1 MKRWLLLVVLMFFIL
16 SILLNILNAQVDTAW
31 VRRYNGFS
39 DSMDCAVA
47 IAVDNIGN
55 VYVTGYSFNQVS
67 NLDYYTIKYD
77 ALGQEVWSAR
87 YDGPANMLDYPYALA
102 IDEQGNVYVTGGSY
116 GIGVYYDYATIKY
129 NPFGETA
136 WVRRYNGPAN
146 DYDEARAI
154 AVDNQGNVY
163 VAGRSYGLTMNY
175 DCLTIKYNSL
185 GQDIWTKRYNG
196 AGNSYDAIYAM
207 TIDSVGNVYVT
218 GTVYNTSSGYDYVT
232 IKYDSL
238 GQEKWV
244 QIYNG
249 TGNSTDY
256 ANAIAVDNSGN
267 VYVTGNSSGIGS
279 NLDFLTIKYDSLG
292 QEIWTAR
299 YNGPGNYIDHA
310 NAIDID
316 ILGNVYVVGATRTS
330 GIGYD
335 YVTIKYNNAGQ
346 QVWVQ
351 IYNSPTNGDDYAYA
365 LKIDNQQ
372 NVYVTGYGTFP
383 STLRDYTT
391 IKYNTQGQ
399 LIWIITYN
407 GPANSYDEARAITL
421 DAINNVYVTGTSSGF
436 GPDYATV
443 KYVQGQGLEELIT
456 HGAKS
461 SMPKIY
467 PNPAASVVYVCCPWN
482 VNKVT
487 IYDATGKVI
496 KQIALQVCNDNTV
509 RILLE
514 GIKKGVYFIKVNDV
528 MVKDKLVITK

>member
-116 GIGVYYDYATIKY
+116 GTGVYYDYATIKY

-154 AVDNQGNVY
+154 AVDNRGNVY

-207 TIDSVGNVYVT
+207 TIDGVGNVYVT

-256 ANAIAVDNSGN
+256 ANAIVVDNSGN
-267 VYVTGNSSGIGS
+267 VYVTG
-279 NLDFLTIKYDSLG
+279 
-292 QEIWTAR
+292 
-299 YNGPGNYIDHA
+299 
-310 NAIDID
+310 
-316 ILGNVYVVGATRTS
+316 
-330 GIGYD
+330 
-335 YVTIKYNNAGQ
+335 
-346 QVWVQ
+346 
-351 IYNSPTNGDDYAYA
+351 
-365 LKIDNQQ
+365 
-372 NVYVTGYGTFP
+372 
-383 STLRDYTT
+383 
-391 IKYNTQGQ
+391 
-399 LIWIITYN
+399 
-407 GPANSYDEARAITL
+407 
-421 DAINNVYVTGTSSGF
+421 
-436 GPDYATV
+436 
-443 KYVQGQGLEELIT
+443 
-456 HGAKS
+456 
-461 SMPKIY
+461 
-467 PNPAASVVYVCCPWN
+467 
-482 VNKVT
+482 
-487 IYDATGKVI
+487 
-496 KQIALQVCNDNTV
+496 
-509 RILLE
+509 
-514 GIKKGVYFIKVNDV
+514 
-528 MVKDKLVITK
+528 